1 MAPGIRM
8 STSMRLLDMDPA
20 DQAVAARLRAQSPI
34 AHAASLSRPV
44 LLLAGGDD
52 ERVPIRSVLHYAAA
66 LQSHGTDVTLLVDDD
81 ARHSVADPRTKEA
94 YLYLIERMLH
104 RRLGGAAPA
113 APDAG
118 LRATLA
124 RDMRLAGSDFRD

>member
-1 MAPGIRM
+1 MPPN
-8 STSMRLLDMDPA
+8 SE
-20 DQAVAARLRAQSPI
+20 
-34 AHAASLSRPV
+34 RPV

-52 ERVPIRSVLHYAAA
+52 GRVPIRSVLHYAAA
-66 LQSHGTDVTLLVDDD
+66 LQSHGKDVSLFVDAD
-81 ARHSVADPRTKEA
+81 ARHSVADPRTREA

-104 RRLGGAAPA
+104 RRLGGASPE

-124 RDMRLAGSDFRD
+124 KQMRLKGSDFRD